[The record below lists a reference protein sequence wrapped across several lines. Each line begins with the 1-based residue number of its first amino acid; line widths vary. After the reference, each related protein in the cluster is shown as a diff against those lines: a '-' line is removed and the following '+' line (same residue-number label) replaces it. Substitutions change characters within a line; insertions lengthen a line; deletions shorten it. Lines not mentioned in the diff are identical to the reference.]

1 MTPIAGFSPELFAA
15 KRVVVTG
22 AAGGIGR
29 AICDAFVKVGA
40 EVIGIDRD
48 EAPGIL
54 RCDLSD
60 RAALQNMAE
69 TVSSGK
75 PIAALVNCA
84 GTFRRVR
91 LPDSDAGGEL
101 DAALALQIVAP
112 YLLLRTLLP
121 ALRNGAVVNI
131 TSTSAERSSRDASAY
146 SIGKAGLRMLTSA
159 LAAELAAEGVRVN
172 AVAPGEVET
181 RLTAGDPRVDAL
193 IERIPMGRR
202 AHPAEVAAAVVFLAS
217 PLASY
222 ITGATLVV
230 DGGFLAA
237 C

>member
-1 MTPIAGFSPELFAA
+1 VTAITGFSPDLFAA

-22 AAGGIGR
+22 AAGGIGG
-29 AICDAFVKVGA
+29 AICDAFTRTGA
-40 EVIGIDRD
+40 TVIGIDRAD
-48 EAPGIL
+48 SPGIL
-54 RCDLSD
+54 GCNLDD
-60 RAALQNMAE
+60 RAALQDVVA
-69 TVSSGK
+69 TVMSGG

-91 LPDSDAGGEL
+91 LPEPGAGGEL
-101 DAALALQIVAP
+101 DAALALHVVAP
-112 YLLLRTLLP
+112 FLLVRSLLP

-146 SIGKAGLRMLTSA
+146 SIGKAGLRMLTIA

-181 RLTAGDPRVDAL
+181 RLISGDPHVDAL
-193 IERIPMGRR
+193 IARIPMGRR

-237 C
+237 